1 MATQVQGI
9 IILNDPSYEPL
20 PWHATLMIIAVAAI
34 AILFNTF
41 FAKKL
46 PLIEGV
52 ILIIHVF
59 GFFGI
64 LVGCDLVSQFGTHS

>member
-64 LVGCDLVSQFGTHS
+64 LVGCDLVSQFETNS